1 MSGVDPTTA
10 QILAVDDPEVAN
22 ALITWRYHEL
32 AVAMAERLGGATTW
46 CAFGTWASRTAG
58 RSIRGEL
65 LTAEQARL
73 ATDIADVAGA
83 SEVLAANRWLR
94 FVRRGID
101 VDVLQDFAQR
111 VADRVSRVVF
121 RGNRM
126 VFAEL
131 APRFTDFCETFD
143 GGTPSAPVAEAF
155 LARAT
160 SGHPHPTGLDRA
172 LRLYV
177 RALELQD
184 DPRERAQ
191 TVCLAN
197 LEAVRHEQ
205 VRLDCDIDAALR
217 APADELAGELRGLV
231 LDGLPAPVRWL
242 AGLLLR
248 WRLRAVVEVV
258 SPPLEALA
266 TEHLMRIQIAALP
279 ELALGDDLPPV
290 REGSPF
296 LPAHLQPPRSAELDA
311 FLARN
316 DRSGGD
322 GRRTASAAWAR
333 LDDRMNFITALFC
346 SRYDL
351 PDLLTPP
358 FTEDQVTALRRGELP
373 ADLP

>member
-10 QILAVDDPEVAN
+10 QILTVDDPRVAN

-32 AVAMAERLGGATTW
+32 AVAMAKRLGGAATW

-65 LTAEQARL
+65 LTAEQAQL
-73 ATDIADVAGA
+73 VADTAAAVDA
-83 SEVLAANRWLR
+83 SEVLAANRRLR
-94 FVRRGID
+94 FVCRAID
-101 VDVLQDFAQR
+101 VDLLHQFGR
-111 VADRVSRVVF
+111 GVAERVSRVVF

-143 GGTPSAPVAEAF
+143 GGAPPAPVAEAF
-155 LARAT
+155 LARTT
-160 SGHPHPTGLDRA
+160 SGRPRPSGLDRA
-172 LRLYV
+172 LQFYV
-177 RALELQD
+177 RALELED

-205 VRLDCDIDAALR
+205 VRLDRDIDAALR
-217 APADELAGELRGLV
+217 APTDELAGEMRRLV

-248 WRLRAVVEVV
+248 RRLRAVVDAV

-279 ELALGDDLPPV
+279 ELALGEDLPPV
-290 REGSPF
+290 REGTPF
-296 LPAHLQPPRSAELDA
+296 LPADLQPPRSDDLDA

-316 DRSGGD
+316 DRSKGD
-322 GRRTASAAWAR
+322 GRGSAARAWGDF
-333 LDDRMNFITALFC
+333 DDRMRFITALFC
-346 SRYDL
+346 SRFDL
-351 PDLLTPP
+351 PDLLDPP
-358 FTEDQVTALRRGELP
+358 FTEQQVAALHRGELP
-373 ADLP
+373 TDLP